1 MLECVGGKRGGI
13 LSSRGSMSGV
23 SWHHMCYIISDNI
36 PCCYDYRQPL
46 VTPHFGGIFTT
57 CELRA
62 CEGRGNKTQEEC
74 VIISRGKYWCL
85 MGSQRGNSSQQVPKS
100 ALILQ
105 WWWVVLKSLLRENFK
120 VKKFELSPKLEMII
134 CELKVNFD
142 CLFMFSQ
149 LHWKSDKAWLAE

>member
-13 LSSRGSMSGV
+13 LSSWGSVSGV

-74 VIISRGKYWCL
+74 VIISRGKYCL
-85 MGSQRGNSSQQVPKS
+85 YGQQQETQVS
-100 ALILQ
+100 
-105 WWWVVLKSLLRENFK
+105 
-120 VKKFELSPKLEMII
+120 KF
-134 CELKVNFD
+134 LKVPRSFND
-142 CLFMFSQ
+142 GELFSN
-149 LHWKSDKAWLAE
+149 LS